1 MNKIKKQSKL
11 LYKKLKGK
19 LEVLNVVEFLGTLG
33 YDVIFFNDA
42 DKTDFALRYGIELG
56 DTKAITYFGDTR
68 IVFVKD
74 ELSRTDK
81 LHVLF
86 HECGHILLGH
96 VEENQIHSIDSIQSE
111 NEAEVFA
118 YELTHYAKNKWK
130 KPSLFLSVLLLISL
144 HGIIYTNAATANDII
159 VTANEVTDKDYIT
172 TGSDFLVDAT
182 KNVTTPPQEET
193 VYITRTG
200 KCYHTS
206 TCRYITENNS
216 SKLLKTEAEKTHSP
230 CGVCNP

>member
-1 MNKIKKQSKL
+1 MNKIKKQSKF

-19 LEVLNVVEFLGTLG
+19 LEVLNVIDFLGTLG
-33 YDVIFFNDA
+33 YDVIFFNETDRA
-42 DKTDFALRYGIELG
+42 DLSRHYGIKLN

-74 ELSRTDK
+74 ELSGADK
-81 LHVLF
+81 LHLLF

-118 YELTHYAKNKWK
+118 YEIMHYAKNKWK
-130 KPSLFLSVLLLISL
+130 KPALFLSVILLLSL
-144 HGIIYTNAATANDII
+144 HIGVFTNTPTANNAIEA
-159 VTANEVTDKDYIT
+159 ANEATVKNDY
-172 TGSDFLVDAT
+172 LVD
-182 KNVTTPPQEET
+182 VPPKTAVSQYDEV

-200 KCYHTS
+200 ECYHTDS
-206 TCRYITENNS
+206 CRYITEHNS
-216 SKLLKTEAEKTHSP
+216 AQISKAEAQKTHRP
-230 CGVCNP
+230 CSICKP

>member
-1 MNKIKKQSKL
+1 MNKIKKQSKF

-42 DKTDFALRYGIELG
+42 DKAELSRQYGIKLN

-74 ELSRTDK
+74 ELSGADK
-81 LHVLF
+81 LHLLF

-96 VEENQIHSIDSIQSE
+96 IKENQIHSIDSIQSE

-118 YELTHYAKNKWK
+118 YELTHYARNKWK
-130 KPSLFLSVLLLISL
+130 KPALFLSVLLLLSL
-144 HGIIYTNAATANDII
+144 HISIFTNASTANDAI
-159 VTANEVTDKDYIT
+159 VTANEVSTKDYTSNSPDI
-172 TGSDFLVDAT
+172 LVDTA
-182 KNVTTPPQEET
+182 KKVITPPQEEM

-200 KCYHTS
+200 ECYHKAS
-206 TCRYITENNS
+206 CRYGENYGS
-216 SKLLKTEAEKTHSP
+216 AKISKKEAEKTHRP
-230 CGVCNP
+230 CSICNP